1 MQLETSNIPSY
12 YSRLVMAK
20 NQGHFSIARALLN
33 ILESAPAPD
42 TSTPAGLKALEKI
55 NQAKGHAQAVSTGVD
70 SAIVPPAGE
79 VEEWAS
85 YVVQNPPITKQLAL
99 ALAQYFRQ
107 ANALDSCYEMYQKAN
122 EFEVGE
128 TTAAESASLQEVTN
142 GSMANEF
149 GKLCENAGEYAR
161 AAEWYKKA
169 KANGCASASESLERM
184 NALYGMARYYA
195 PWLKIATATGR
206 KELAEAIQNIVK
218 SDPKLATA
226 MVEEINIAE
235 SAVPP
240 CYEEIEYWEQ
250 ELERFAK
257 FSDSDNE
264 AFANLYVA
272 IGKILERARFYNIAL
287 RWYKK
292 AVANHPTANQDAHR
306 MLPLKSKSE
315 PMRDAEDIYDS
326 QSPIPAL
333 WKSSN

>member
-33 ILESAPAPD
+33 IIASAPAPD

-55 NQAKGHAQAVSTGVD
+55 NQAKGHAEAVTAGSDSTVQ
-70 SAIVPPAGE
+70 PPAGE
-79 VEEWAS
+79 VEEWAG
-85 YVVQNPPITKQLAL
+85 YVTQTPPITKQLAL
-99 ALAQYFRQ
+99 ALAEYFRQ
-107 ANALDSCYEMYQKAN
+107 GNALETCYKMYLKAN
-122 EFEVGE
+122 EFGIGD
-128 TTAAESASLQEVTN
+128 TSASESAALQEVSN
-142 GSMANEF
+142 GNMANEF
-149 GKLCENAGEYAR
+149 GKKCESAGDYPH

-169 KANGCASASESLERM
+169 KAAGCATAAESLDRM

-206 KELAEAIQNIVK
+206 KELAEAIENIVSK
-218 SDPKLATA
+218 DPKLPAA
-226 MVEEINIAE
+226 EAVSIAE
-235 SAVPP
+235 SVVPP

-257 FSDSDNE
+257 FSDSDN
-264 AFANLYVA
+264 ADFANLYVA
-272 IGKILERARFYNIAL
+272 IGKILERARIYNLAL

-315 PMRDAEDIYDS
+315 PLRDAEDIYDS

>member
-1 MQLETSNIPSY
+1 MQLDTTNIPSY

-33 ILESAPAPD
+33 IIVSAPAPD

-55 NQAKGHAQAVSTGVD
+55 NQAKGHADAVSAGTD
-70 SAIVPPAGE
+70 STAVPPAGE
-79 VEEWAS
+79 VEEWAG
-85 YVVQNPPITKQLAL
+85 YVMQTPPVTKQLAL

-107 ANALDSCYEMYQKAN
+107 ANSFDACYEMYQKAN
-122 EFEVGE
+122 TFEIGD
-128 TTAAESASLQEVTN
+128 TTAAESAALQEASN
-142 GSMANEF
+142 GNLANEF
-149 GKLCENAGEYAR
+149 GQICENAGEFAH

-169 KANGCASASESLERM
+169 KAAGCASANESLERM

-206 KELAEAIQNIVK
+206 KELALAIQNIVK
-218 SDPKLATA
+218 ADPKLSTA

-250 ELERFAK
+250 EFDRFAK
-257 FSDSDNE
+257 FSDCDSE
-264 AFANLYVA
+264 VFANLNVA
-272 IGKILERARFYNIAL
+272 IGKILEHARIYNLAL

-315 PMRDAEDIYDS
+315 PLRDAEDIYDA

-333 WKSSN
+333 WKLN

>member
-1 MQLETSNIPSY
+1 MQLDTSIIPSY

-33 ILESAPAPD
+33 IIVNAPAPD
-42 TSTPAGLKALEKI
+42 TTTPVGLKAFEKI
-55 NQAKGHAQAVSTGVD
+55 SQAKGHTDAVAAGVD
-70 SAIVPPAGE
+70 STAIPPAGE
-79 VEEWAS
+79 VEEWDG
-85 YVVQNPPITKQLAL
+85 YVTQNPPITKQLAL

-107 ANALDSCYEMYQKAN
+107 ANAFDSCYEMYLKAN
-122 EFEVGE
+122 EFGAGE
-128 TTAAESASLQEVTN
+128 TSAAESAALQELTN
-142 GSMANEF
+142 GKMANEF
-149 GKLCENAGEYAR
+149 GKECEKAGNYPH

-169 KANGCASASESLERM
+169 KAAGCASAAESLDRM

-195 PWLKIATATGR
+195 PWLKVATATGR
-206 KELAEAIQNIVK
+206 KELAEAIANIVSK
-218 SDPKLATA
+218 DPKLPNADAVSIT
-226 MVEEINIAE
+226 E

-257 FSDSDNE
+257 FSDCDN
-264 AFANLYVA
+264 ADFASLYVA
-272 IGKILERARFYNIAL
+272 IGKILERGKMYNLAL

-315 PMRDAEDIYDS
+315 PLRDAEDIYDT

-333 WKSSN
+333 WKSGN

>member
-33 ILESAPAPD
+33 IIVNAPAPD
-42 TSTPAGLKALEKI
+42 TSTPAGLKAIEKI
-55 NQAKGHAQAVSTGVD
+55 NQAKGHADAVNAGEDST
-70 SAIVPPAGE
+70 AVPPAGE
-79 VEEWAS
+79 VEEWAG
-85 YVVQNPPITKQLAL
+85 YVIQTPPITKQLAL

-107 ANALDSCYEMYQKAN
+107 ANSYDACYEMYQKAN
-122 EFEVGE
+122 EFEIGD
-128 TTAAESASLQEVTN
+128 TTAAESAALQETAN
-142 GSMANEF
+142 GNLANEF
-149 GKLCENAGEYAR
+149 GQACENAGDYAR

-169 KANGCASASESLERM
+169 KAAGCSSANESLERM

-206 KELAEAIQNIVK
+206 RDLALAIQNIVK
-218 SDPKLATA
+218 ADPKLSTA

-250 ELERFAK
+250 EFDRFAK
-257 FSDSDNE
+257 FSDSDSE
-264 AFANLYVA
+264 TFANLDVA
-272 IGKILERARFYNIAL
+272 IGRILEHARIYNLAL

-292 AVANHPTANQDAHR
+292 AVAKHPTANQDAHR

-315 PMRDAEDIYDS
+315 PLRDAEDIYDA

-333 WKSSN
+333 WKTN

>member
-33 ILESAPAPD
+33 IIVNAPAPD
-42 TSTPAGLKALEKI
+42 TSTPAGLKAREKI
-55 NQAKGHAQAVSTGVD
+55 NQAKGHADAVNAGEDST
-70 SAIVPPAGE
+70 AVPPAGE
-79 VEEWAS
+79 VEEWAG
-85 YVVQNPPITKQLAL
+85 YVIQTPPITKQLAL

-107 ANALDSCYEMYQKAN
+107 ANSYDACYEMYQKAN
-122 EFEVGE
+122 EFEIGD
-128 TTAAESASLQEVTN
+128 TTAAESAALQETAN
-142 GSMANEF
+142 GNLANEF
-149 GKLCENAGEYAR
+149 GQACENAGDYAR

-169 KANGCASASESLERM
+169 KAAGCSSANESLERM

-206 KELAEAIQNIVK
+206 RDLALAIQNIVK
-218 SDPKLATA
+218 ADPKLSTA

-240 CYEEIEYWEQ
+240 CYDEIEYWEQ
-250 ELERFAK
+250 EFDRFAK
-257 FSDSDNE
+257 FSDSDSE
-264 AFANLYVA
+264 TFANLDVA
-272 IGKILERARFYNIAL
+272 IGRILEHARIYNLAL

-315 PMRDAEDIYDS
+315 PLRDAEDIYDA

-333 WKSSN
+333 WKTN

>member
-1 MQLETSNIPSY
+1 MQLDTSNIPSY

-33 ILESAPAPD
+33 IIVNAPAPD

-55 NQAKGHAQAVSTGVD
+55 NQAKGHADTVNAGNDTT
-70 SAIVPPAGE
+70 AVPPAGE
-79 VEEWAS
+79 VEEWSGYAI
-85 YVVQNPPITKQLAL
+85 QNPPITKQLAL

-107 ANALDSCYEMYQKAN
+107 AKALEACYEMYQKAN
-122 EFEVGE
+122 EFEIGD
-128 TTAAESASLQEVTN
+128 TTASESAALQEAAN
-142 GSMANEF
+142 GTLANEF
-149 GKLCENAGEYAR
+149 GQICENAGEYAH

-169 KANGCASASESLERM
+169 KAAGCACANESLERM

-206 KELAEAIQNIVK
+206 RELALAIQNIVK
-218 SDPKLATA
+218 ADPKLSTA
-226 MVEEINIAE
+226 MVEEINIAAE

-250 ELERFAK
+250 EFDRFAK
-257 FSDSDNE
+257 FSDSDSE
-264 AFANLYVA
+264 TFANLNVA
-272 IGKILERARFYNIAL
+272 IGKILEHARIYNMAL

-315 PMRDAEDIYDS
+315 PLRDAEDIYDAH
-326 QSPIPAL
+326 SPIPSL
-333 WKSSN
+333 WKS

>member
-33 ILESAPAPD
+33 IIVNAPAPD

-55 NQAKGHAQAVSTGVD
+55 NQAKGHADAVNAGEDST
-70 SAIVPPAGE
+70 AVPPAGE
-79 VEEWAS
+79 VEEWAG
-85 YVVQNPPITKQLAL
+85 YVIQTPPITKQLAL

-107 ANALDSCYEMYQKAN
+107 ANSYDACYEMYQKAN
-122 EFEVGE
+122 EFEIGD
-128 TTAAESASLQEVTN
+128 TTAAESAALQETAN
-142 GSMANEF
+142 GNLANEF
-149 GKLCENAGEYAR
+149 GQACENAGDYAR

-169 KANGCASASESLERM
+169 KAAGCSSANESLERM

-206 KELAEAIQNIVK
+206 RDLALAIQNIVK
-218 SDPKLATA
+218 ADSKLSTA

-250 ELERFAK
+250 EFDRFAK
-257 FSDSDNE
+257 FSDSDSE
-264 AFANLYVA
+264 TFANLDVA
-272 IGKILERARFYNIAL
+272 IGRILEHAHIYNLAL

-315 PMRDAEDIYDS
+315 PLRDAEDIYDA

-333 WKSSN
+333 WKTN